1 MNYLNNQRLKED
13 ITTREDI
20 VLLVD
25 TFYEKLQLNNE
36 LDHVFNGVAKL
47 DWDKH
52 LPKMYDFWEAIILKN
67 PIYGGNPMEVH
78 KQLNEKINL
87 TKSMFENWLS
97 LFNATLDELYEG
109 KNADEA
115 KTRALSIAT
124 MIQMKTIYKNS

>member
-1 MNYLNNQRLKED
+1 MKKD
-13 ITTREDI
+13 IATREDI
-20 VLLVD
+20 VLLVN

-36 LDHVFNGVAKL
+36 LDYVFNGVAKL

-52 LPKMYDFWEAIILKN
+52 LPKMYDFWEAIIFKN
-67 PIYGGNPMEVH
+67 PIYSGNPMEVH

-97 LFNATLDELYEG
+97 LFNATIDELFEG
-109 KNADEA
+109 KNAHEA